1 MVVIISIL
9 SLHNSRRF
17 WGNEKNGLS
26 ALFYGNVRVRTI
38 FFYYL
43 DIIRAALHSS
53 TRSRELSS
61 VLQLSLI
68 IIYLDKHRVSV
79 RRSEERKRENHH
91 LLSLNGLSIRDENT
105 SIIVEKT
112 SATPAFWKYFPKFVC
127 VLRWFSP
134 APSCD
139 LTKRDTLKSCLYRGG
154 RHALHRMRTLMSPMC
169 PSGVRTD
176 QDYLLS
182 LSLQWS
188 LWSPVSQSRYI
199 FSEPPSLTGARPRLT
214 ARLRPGLIITRLRSP
229 ETPGSRDRH
238 TSHTSKRI
246 LFWLIGSLWSKFL
259 FEKDI
264 KQYNL

>member
-1 MVVIISIL
+1 MWGGVKREKK
-9 SLHNSRRF
+9 RR
-17 WGNEKNGLS
+17 
-26 ALFYGNVRVRTI
+26 
-38 FFYYL
+38 
-43 DIIRAALHSS
+43 
-53 TRSRELSS
+53 
-61 VLQLSLI
+61 
-68 IIYLDKHRVSV
+68 
-79 RRSEERKRENHH
+79 RENHH

-182 LSLQWS
+182 LT
-188 LWSPVSQSRYI
+188 V
-199 FSEPPSLTGARPRLT
+199 
-214 ARLRPGLIITRLRSP
+214 ITRLAVEVYFLRASVCLSP
-229 ETPGSRDRH
+229 EPGPDWPPGSGLV
-238 TSHTSKRI
+238 S
-246 LFWLIGSLWSKFL
+246 
-259 FEKDI
+259 
-264 KQYNL
+264 